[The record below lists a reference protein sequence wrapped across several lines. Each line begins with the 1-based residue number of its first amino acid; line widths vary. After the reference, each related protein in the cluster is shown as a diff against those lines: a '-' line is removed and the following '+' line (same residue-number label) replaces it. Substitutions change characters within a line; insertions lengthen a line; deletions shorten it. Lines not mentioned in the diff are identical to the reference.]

1 MERYAARVVISTL
14 SGDHW
19 CRREDAAQ
27 ALKERP
33 RFLIVRDGYVTEQLL
48 QETPTMKGK
57 QLHDFLF
64 ALFDYADTI
73 AEMIQPETQGSAGER
88 EQAHY
93 ANTRYFLTLVY
104 VEWIFD
110 KYARETL
117 YVAAK
122 ESGELD
128 PSATLQE
135 ANRRLDLLRQRL
147 DHLTHEYDFDADI
160 DGTLD
165 KLAGEWRTAE
175 RGTSAPAATSIE
187 PSAQ

>member
-33 RFLIVRDGYVTEQLL
+33 RFLIVRGGNVTEQLL

-64 ALFDYADTI
+64 ALFDYADTT
-73 AEMIQPETQGSAGER
+73 AELIQPETQDSAGAR

-93 ANTRYFLTLVY
+93 ANTRYFLTLV
-104 VEWIFD
+104 
-110 KYARETL
+110 
-117 YVAAK
+117 
-122 ESGELD
+122 
-128 PSATLQE
+128 
-135 ANRRLDLLRQRL
+135 
-147 DHLTHEYDFDADI
+147 
-160 DGTLD
+160 
-165 KLAGEWRTAE
+165 
-175 RGTSAPAATSIE
+175 
-187 PSAQ
+187 